1 MMAAAVAGGVTA
13 VFGTPIGGV
22 MLSIELT
29 SSYYM
34 VSNLWKAFFC
44 SIVTVISFKLFS
56 IVT

>member
-1 MMAAAVAGGVTA
+1 MLQAAVAVGVTS

-22 MLSIELT
+22 LLSIELT

-34 VSNLWKAFFC
+34 VSNLWKAFFS
-44 SIVTVISFKLFS
+44 SIITVIAFRIFS